1 MSLTVSFPISA
12 ILVGLAL
19 RCRCSSCTWMSIS
32 AIVSPTHGLR
42 RDRASASGIFLPG
55 TYVISTSY
63 FWMRSS
69 ILAMRGGALDKGF
82 LKVASNGLWSDSTTT

>member
-1 MSLTVSFPISA
+1 MSFTVLFLISA

-42 RDRASASGIFLPG
+42 RDRASASGMFLPG
-55 TYVISTSY
+55 TYVISALY
-63 FWMRSS
+63 IFGCVAAFWQCEV
-69 ILAMRGGALDKGF
+69 GH
-82 LKVASNGLWSDSTTT
+82 